1 MMYVFLFPY
10 FLLFVLQGKPF
21 WTRFIITFRS
31 YTVKQGVIKQMSFD
45 SPKLNDLLDQGFIN
59 MHEQFLE
66 GEKQLIEVYFRDY
79 FTYSMQIL
87 V

>member
-1 MMYVFLFPY
+1 M
-10 FLLFVLQGKPF
+10 LFVLQGKPF

-66 GEKQLIEVYFRDY
+66 GEKQLSD
-79 FTYSMQIL
+79 
-87 V
+87 

>member
-1 MMYVFLFPY
+1 
-10 FLLFVLQGKPF
+10 
-21 WTRFIITFRS
+21 
-31 YTVKQGVIKQMSFD
+31 MSFD

>member
-1 MMYVFLFPY
+1 MMMYVFLFPY
-10 FLLFVLQGKPF
+10 SLLFVLQGKPF

-66 GEKQLIEVYFRDY
+66 GEKQLSD
-79 FTYSMQIL
+79 
-87 V
+87 